1 MKKKKFKINKGPPLN
16 GASTVFQI
24 DNRKQSYT
32 TGNFKLHTLAV
43 VFISPKDENDA
54 VIKRV
59 IATEHQ
65 VIQTR

>member
-1 MKKKKFKINKGPPLN
+1 MVIINSL
-16 GASTVFQI
+16 AHS
-24 DNRKQSYT
+24 
-32 TGNFKLHTLAV
+32 KLHTLAV